1 MQRHA
6 VLLTCLLG
14 LGSADGETCGGLAV
28 SSQNHRVHGRGRSA
42 LVSSGWSSRPFLDD
56 ACNRAA
62 DTWHNNVH
70 RLRGGAAEIGGE
82 PKAITLIASTCPDK
96 VLALTNHVYLN
107 TADIER
113 IFHSA
118 TARYLQISGF
128 FYTVSTSDAVSVGS
142 VALNSAQRKTLR
154 VSSGENVEATP
165 LTEIPDSGMH
175 AASIELAVDFAGR
188 SSANEVLP
196 LDVIAAHIVRF
207 LSGQVLTVGQ
217 HFVSEARG
225 LNLIF
230 SVRSVLTFKDV
241 PPTGATPDSSVVR
254 TLWSSGGVMRTGL
267 MGIVGDACKV
277 GVVAVKG
284 SLLKISNT
292 SPGAAG
298 ARYQSLVQYS

>member
-1 MQRHA
+1 MGRPNA
-6 VLLTCLLG
+6 VLLICLLC
-14 LGSADGETCGGLAV
+14 LGSADGETRGRLAM
-28 SSQNHRVHGRGRSA
+28 SQEHRVHGRGRSA
-42 LVSSGWSSRPFLDD
+42 LVFNGWRARPVLDYECIHD
-56 ACNRAA
+56 KQVN
-62 DTWHNNVH
+62 
-70 RLRGGAAEIGGE
+70 RLRGGAAESGEE
-82 PKAITLIASTCPDK
+82 PKVIALVASTCPDK

-113 IFHSA
+113 IFHTA

-128 FYTVSTSDAVSVGS
+128 FFTASASDAVAVGC

-165 LTEIPDSGMH
+165 LEEIPDAKMH

-196 LDVIAAHIVRF
+196 LDFVAAHIVRS

-230 SVRSVLTFKDV
+230 SVKSVLTFKDA
-241 PPTGATPDSSVVR
+241 PPSGATPDSPEVR
-254 TLWSSGGVMRTGL
+254 ALWSSGGVMRTGL

-284 SLLKISNT
+284 SLLKITNT
-292 SPGAAG
+292 SPGAA
-298 ARYQSLVQYS
+298 ARYQFSVVS